1 MTYKVNLELPVLNV
15 WHIGGSKQE
24 FGIEI
29 HYTVGSSLTSFVQ
42 TCGLESSGHPSLTEK
57 KKVAYHLLQTLFN

>member
-1 MTYKVNLELPVLNV
+1 MTYQVNLELPVHNV

-29 HYTVGSSLTSFVQ
+29 HFTVGFLTSFVQ
-42 TCGLESSGHPSLTEK
+42 TCGLQSSGHPSLTEK
-57 KKVAYHLLQTLFN
+57 KPEAYHLLQMLFN